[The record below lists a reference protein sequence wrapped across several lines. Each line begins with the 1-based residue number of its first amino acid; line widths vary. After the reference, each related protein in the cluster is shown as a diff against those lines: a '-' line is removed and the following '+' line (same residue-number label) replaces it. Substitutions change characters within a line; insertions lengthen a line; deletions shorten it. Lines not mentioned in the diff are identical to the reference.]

1 MKSYMHLRL
10 GCVFITMGDMLMANG
25 ELFLGLCCGGG
36 GGVILN
42 FDLICRIKTYES
54 EKCFY
59 VTGILNE
66 TFATV

>member
-1 MKSYMHLRL
+1 
-10 GCVFITMGDMLMANG
+10 MANYSSVYVV
-25 ELFLGLCCGGG
+25 EGG